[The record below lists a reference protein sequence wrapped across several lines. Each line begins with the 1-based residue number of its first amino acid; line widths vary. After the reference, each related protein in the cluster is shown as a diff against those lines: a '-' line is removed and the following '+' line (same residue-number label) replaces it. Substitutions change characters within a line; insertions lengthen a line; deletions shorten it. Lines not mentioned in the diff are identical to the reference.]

1 MSPEA
6 HKIPPSTERIG
17 DTGPCGTGGA
27 DGSPGWSPGESES
40 DTKAFAIGHLT
51 VGAERDE
58 RTAPAATVPEPL
70 PMSSTSQPTDR
81 TADGLIEVEFEIT
94 DPAYF
99 FVGLSEAESCRV
111 QLEEMI
117 RLADG
122 TLIEFFSGR
131 ECSRTAIR
139 EYADVATGIDS
150 ASVVHEGRN
159 GVLFRVSVS
168 GHCIVETIE
177 GAGGIPES
185 VAATDGA
192 GRVTAQVPR
201 DTDSTEVIG
210 AVLETHPSANLVAHR
225 QLDVSMPSFSPW
237 GVRQI
242 LREGVTDRQWEV
254 LRTAYRCGYFERPR
268 AHTGEE
274 VAEKLGISS
283 ATFSQHLRSA
293 LRNVLAAALEVE
305 TCDDA

>member
-1 MSPEA
+1 
-6 HKIPPSTERIG
+6 
-17 DTGPCGTGGA
+17 
-27 DGSPGWSPGESES
+27 
-40 DTKAFAIGHLT
+40 
-51 VGAERDE
+51 
-58 RTAPAATVPEPL
+58 
-70 PMSSTSQPTDR
+70 MSSTSQPTDR

-99 FVGLSEAESCRV
+99 FVGLSERESCRV

-117 RLADG
+117 HLADG

-139 EYADVATGIDS
+139 ERADATSGIDS
-150 ASVVHEGRN
+150 VRIVHEGQN
-159 GVLFRVSVS
+159 GVLFRLSVS
-168 GHCIVETIE
+168 GRCIVETIE

-185 VAATDGA
+185 LVATDGD

-201 DTDSTEVIG
+201 GTDSTAVVG
-210 AVLETHPSANLVAHR
+210 AVLETHPNTSLVAHR

-237 GVRQI
+237 GVRQV
-242 LREGVTDRQWEV
+242 LREQVTDRQWEV
-254 LRTAYRCGYFERPR
+254 LRTAYRHGYFERPR

-274 VAEKLGISS
+274 IAEMLGISS

-293 LRNVLAAALEVE
+293 MRSVLTVAIEDGAAG
-305 TCDDA
+305 DD